1 MTELRL
7 NVDSKDIIEAG
18 DYKSTQRGMLTFS
31 KNTVYLGD
39 GDKANKIIDGE
50 ALKTEVESKKL
61 VEYIN
66 IATNNEK
73 FEELKKQTSLEYIF
87 KNWTKVGY
95 TYNINAKKIIVNNP
109 ATITEINSWYFDP
122 VTNSIVNPVN
132 SSAYIYLLSPI
143 AKDNY
148 SVTLDLTTT
157 FGDNDLVMLCVGEVV
172 VNGVPYNLS
181 FLRNKNTSGAA
192 WILKMNVLGWAVDD
206 GANCPY
212 SYALDSSKNDL
223 VLSFSNQSANYMA
236 DPIELKFERN
246 GNTIKAWTGGG
257 GIKTPREDTLISYT
271 LPSSKPSN
279 MSNDIW
285 TALNLILGKPCVYGL
300 GCQSQP
306 MHFKIKEQR
315 NFSIND
321 VYNAV
326 DKKLYTWNGSTWV
339 GTPKE
344 LDIPNNT
351 LISNQSTKETFYY
364 FNNTFNEL
372 VKNPLDIIGNKFTKS
387 LTSNMT
393 IILGG
398 TEGFSNDRYGL
409 INAINEAGKYRSVNG
424 AKITIKLPTDITL
437 SDSMLFQSIDLRH
450 VIIEGRSTAD
460 RTVLKFAA
468 GVAGKIIFNFDY
480 SSGPT
485 FRYLSLQDNAKH
497 SNTGIVLNNNST
509 ASIENITINGFK
521 NGIELRN
528 SRLTTNGAAKTTT
541 ISNCTVN
548 GAYIV
553 ISSIFE
559 FEDGIFDGNNIAC
572 VCGASTANLIRAE
585 IKNST
590 TGIWVS
596 SAGIVQAVG
605 SVLTNNTKDC
615 NVTYNTVT
623 NAGLV
628 FK

>member
-18 DYKSTQRGMLTFS
+18 DPKSAQRGMLTFS
-31 KNTVYLGD
+31 KNAVYLGD
-39 GDKANKIIDGE
+39 GDKANKIIDAE
-50 ALKTEVESKKL
+50 NLKTEIPKL

-95 TYNINAKKIIVNNP
+95 IWNNNTKKIEVNNST
-109 ATITEINSWYFDP
+109 AIAEINSWYFDP
-122 VTNSIVNPVN
+122 TTNSIVNPVN
-132 SSAYIYLLSPI
+132 SVAYIYLLSPI

-157 FGDNDLVMLCVGEVV
+157 FGDNDLIMLCVGEVT

-181 FLRNKNTSGAA
+181 FLRNKNASGAA
-192 WILKMNVLGWAVDD
+192 WILKMNVLDWRVDD
-206 GANCPY
+206 NVLY
-212 SYALDSSKNDL
+212 SYVLDSSKNDF
-223 VLSFSNQSANYMA
+223 VLSFSNQSMEYRR

-285 TALNLILGKPCVYGL
+285 TALNLILSKPCVYGL
-300 GCQSQP
+300 GCESQP

-321 VYNAV
+321 IYNAV
-326 DKKLYTWNGSTWV
+326 DKKLYTWNGSNWV

-351 LISNQSTKETFYY
+351 LINNQSTKETFYY
-364 FNNTFNEL
+364 FNNTLNEL

-387 LTSNMT
+387 LTSTVKLIVGTGGQFPANADGLIAAFNEASSYHLSQNAYIEILIKGDITLNKAIT
-393 IILGG
+393 INNFNTNRVILASYDTANPSTITSNVSSAIWMFTINYGSILYVRNLKFNG
-398 TEGFSNDRYGL
+398 NSKHNIFKVARLSKLDFLNDVTLSNFSNGVQVETESEFLAVNRTNL
-409 INAINEAGKYRSVNG
+409 IENGSNNGVDVREGCNSLLADININRCITGILSIGSTITTRNANITNCTNAINVRSG
-424 AKITIKLPTDITL
+424 
-437 SDSMLFQSIDLRH
+437 
-450 VIIEGRSTAD
+450 
-460 RTVLKFAA
+460 
-468 GVAGKIIFNFDY
+468 
-480 SSGPT
+480 
-485 FRYLSLQDNAKH
+485 
-497 SNTGIVLNNNST
+497 GIVRL
-509 ASIENITINGFK
+509 INPT
-521 NGIELRN
+521 
-528 SRLTTNGAAKTTT
+528 LT
-541 ISNCTVN
+541 
-548 GAYIV
+548 
-553 ISSIFE
+553 
-559 FEDGIFDGNNIAC
+559 GNTKECNIAY
-572 VCGASTANLIRAE
+572 N
-585 IKNST
+585 
-590 TGIWVS
+590 
-596 SAGIVQAVG
+596 AVT
-605 SVLTNNTKDC
+605 S
-615 NVTYNTVT
+615 
-623 NAGLV
+623 AGLV

>member
-18 DYKSTQRGMLTFS
+18 DYKSAQRGMLTFS
-31 KNTVYLGD
+31 KNAVYLGD
-39 GDKANKIIDGE
+39 GDKANKIIDAE
-50 ALKTEVESKKL
+50 SLKTEIPKL

-66 IATNNEK
+66 ITTNNEK

-95 TYNINAKKIIVNNP
+95 TYNNNTKKIEVNNP

-132 SSAYIYLLSPI
+132 SSAFIYLLSPI

-181 FLRNKNTSGAA
+181 FLRNKNASGAA

-206 GANCPY
+206 GALY
-212 SYALDSSKNDL
+212 SYVLDSSKNDF
-223 VLSFSNQSANYMA
+223 VLSFSNQSASYMA

-257 GIKTPREDTLISYT
+257 GTKTPREDTLISYT

-279 MSNDIW
+279 MSNDMW

-306 MHFKIKEQR
+306 MHFKIKEQN

-321 VYNAV
+321 IYNAV
-326 DKKLYTWNGSTWV
+326 DKKLYTWNGSNWV

-364 FNNTFNEL
+364 FNNAFNEL

-387 LTSNMT
+387 LTST
-393 IILGG
+393 VKLIVGTGG
-398 TEGFSNDRYGL
+398 QFPANADGL
-409 INAINEAGKYRSVNG
+409 IAAFNEASTYYPGQNAS
-424 AKITIKLPTDITL
+424 IEILIKEDITL
-437 SDSMLFQSIDLRH
+437 NRAI
-450 VIIEGRSTAD
+450 
-460 RTVLKFAA
+460 
-468 GVAGKIIFNFDY
+468 
-480 SSGPT
+480 
-485 FRYLSLQDNAKH
+485 
-497 SNTGIVLNNNST
+497 
-509 ASIENITINGFK
+509 
-521 NGIELRN
+521 
-528 SRLTTNGAAKTTT
+528 T
-541 ISNCTVN
+541 ISNFNANRVILASYDTANPATITSNVSSAIWMFTIGYGSTLYVRNLKFN
-548 GAYIV
+548 GNSKHNIFKVARSSKLDFLNDVTLSNFNVGVWVESGSEFLAINRTNLIENGSDNGIV
-553 ISSIFE
+553 ISEGCNSLLI
-559 FEDGIFDGNNIAC
+559 DININRC
-572 VCGASTANLIRAE
+572 L
-585 IKNST
+585 
-590 TGIWVS
+590 TGINSIGSTITTRNVNITNCTNAIFMS
-596 SAGIVQAVG
+596 PGGGIVRLINPT
-605 SVLTNNTKDC
+605 LTGNTKEC
-615 NVTYNTVT
+615 NVAYNTIT
-623 NAGLV
+623 SAGLV

>member
-31 KNTVYLGD
+31 KNAVYLGD
-39 GDKANKIIDGE
+39 GDKANKIIDAE
-50 ALKTEVESKKL
+50 SLKTEMPKL

-95 TYNINAKKIIVNNP
+95 TWNNNTKKIEVNNST
-109 ATITEINSWYFDP
+109 AITEINSWYFDP
-122 VTNSIVNPVN
+122 TTNSIVNPVN
-132 SSAYIYLLSPI
+132 STAYIYLLSPI

-181 FLRNKNTSGAA
+181 FLRNKNASGAA
-192 WILKMNVLGWAVDD
+192 WILKMNVLSWSVAD
-206 GANCPY
+206 NIPY
-212 SYALDSSKNDL
+212 SYVLDLSKNDF
-223 VLSFSNQSANYMA
+223 VLSFSNQSVIYGA

-279 MSNDIW
+279 MSNDMW

-321 VYNAV
+321 IYNAV
-326 DKKLYTWNGSTWV
+326 DKKLYTWNGANWV

-351 LISNQSTKETFYY
+351 LISNQYTKETFYY
-364 FNNTFNEL
+364 FNNAFNEL
-372 VKNPLDIIGNKFTKS
+372 VKNPLDIIGNKFTKL
-387 LTSNMT
+387 LTSVVKLIVGT
-393 IILGG
+393 GG
-398 TEGFSNDRYGL
+398 QFPATADGL
-409 INAINEAGKYRSVNG
+409 IAAFNEASSYYLSQNASIEILIKENITLNRAITINNFNTNRVILASYDTVNPATITSNVSSAIWMFTIAYGSTLYVRNLKFNGNSKHNIFKVTRSSKLDFLNDVILSNPNVGVAVETESEFLAINNTNSIENGSIFGVDVREGCNSLLIDININRCKTGINSVGSTITTRNANITNCTTNAINV
-424 AKITIKLPTDITL
+424 
-437 SDSMLFQSIDLRH
+437 
-450 VIIEGRSTAD
+450 
-460 RTVLKFAA
+460 
-468 GVAGKIIFNFDY
+468 
-480 SSGPT
+480 SSG
-485 FRYLSLQDNAKH
+485 
-497 SNTGIVLNNNST
+497 GIVRL
-509 ASIENITINGFK
+509 INPT
-521 NGIELRN
+521 
-528 SRLTTNGAAKTTT
+528 LT
-541 ISNCTVN
+541 
-548 GAYIV
+548 
-553 ISSIFE
+553 
-559 FEDGIFDGNNIAC
+559 GNTKECNIA
-572 VCGASTANLIRAE
+572 
-585 IKNST
+585 
-590 TGIWVS
+590 
-596 SAGIVQAVG
+596 
-605 SVLTNNTKDC
+605 
-615 NVTYNTVT
+615 YNTVT
-623 NAGLV
+623 SAGLV

>member
-31 KNTVYLGD
+31 KNAVYLGD
-39 GDKANKIIDGE
+39 GDKANKIIDAE
-50 ALKTEVESKKL
+50 SLKTVESKKL

-95 TYNINAKKIIVNNP
+95 TYNINTKKITANNP
-109 ATITEINSWYFDP
+109 ATISEINSWYFDP
-122 VTNSIVNPVN
+122 TTNSIVNPVN

-157 FGDNDLVMLCVGEVV
+157 FGDNDLIMLCVGEVV

-181 FLRNKNTSGAA
+181 FLRNKNASGAA

-206 GANCPY
+206 GVNYPY
-212 SYALDSSKNDL
+212 SYTLDSSKNDF
-223 VLSFSNQSANYMA
+223 VLSFSNQSADYKV

-257 GIKTPREDTLISYT
+257 GTKTPREDTLISYT

-285 TALNLILGKPCVYGL
+285 AALNLILGKPCVYGL

-321 VYNAV
+321 IYNAV

-364 FNNTFNEL
+364 FNNVFNEL

-387 LTSNMT
+387 LTSNVKLIVGT
-393 IILGG
+393 GG
-398 TEGFSNDRYGL
+398 QFPADTDGL
-409 INAINEAGKYRSVNG
+409 IAAFNEASSYHLSQNASIEILIKEDITLNKAITISNFNTNRVILASYDTDNPATITSNVSSGIWMFTISYGSILYVRNLKFNGNSIHSIFKVAILSKLDFLNDVTLSNFINGVWAETESEFLSINYTNLIENGSNNGVAVNESCNSLLIGININRCKNGINSIGSTITTKNANITNCTNAINVG
-424 AKITIKLPTDITL
+424 
-437 SDSMLFQSIDLRH
+437 
-450 VIIEGRSTAD
+450 
-460 RTVLKFAA
+460 
-468 GVAGKIIFNFDY
+468 
-480 SSGPT
+480 SG
-485 FRYLSLQDNAKH
+485 
-497 SNTGIVLNNNST
+497 GIVRL
-509 ASIENITINGFK
+509 INPT
-521 NGIELRN
+521 
-528 SRLTTNGAAKTTT
+528 LT
-541 ISNCTVN
+541 
-548 GAYIV
+548 
-553 ISSIFE
+553 
-559 FEDGIFDGNNIAC
+559 GNTKECNIA
-572 VCGASTANLIRAE
+572 
-585 IKNST
+585 
-590 TGIWVS
+590 
-596 SAGIVQAVG
+596 
-605 SVLTNNTKDC
+605 
-615 NVTYNTVT
+615 YNTVT
-623 NAGLV
+623 SAGLV

>member
-18 DYKSTQRGMLTFS
+18 DYKSAQRGMLTFS

-39 GDKANKIIDGE
+39 GDKANKIIDAE
-50 ALKTEVESKKL
+50 NLKTEIPKL

-87 KNWTKVGY
+87 KNWTKVGH
-95 TYNINAKKIIVNNP
+95 TWNNNTSKIEVNNST
-109 ATITEINSWYFDP
+109 AITEINSWYFDP
-122 VTNSIVNPVN
+122 STNSIVNPVN
-132 SSAYIYLLSPI
+132 SATYIYLLSPI
-143 AKDNY
+143 VKDNY

-157 FGDNDLVMLCVGEVV
+157 FGDNDLIMLCVGEVV

-181 FLRNKNTSGAA
+181 FLRNKNASGAA

-206 GANCPY
+206 GVLY
-212 SYALDSSKNDL
+212 SYVLDSSKNDF
-223 VLSFSNQSANYMA
+223 VLSFSNQSAAYIA

-279 MSNDIW
+279 MSNDMW

-321 VYNAV
+321 IYNAV
-326 DKKLYTWNGSTWV
+326 DKKLYTWNGSNWV

-351 LISNQSTKETFYY
+351 LVSNQSTKETFYY
-364 FNNTFNEL
+364 FNNAFNEL

-387 LTSNMT
+387 LTSNVKLIVGTGGQFPATADGLIGAFNEASTYYLGQNAFIEILIKEDITLNKALT
-393 IILGG
+393 INNFNTNRVILASYDTANPATITSNVSKSIWMFTINYGSILYVRNLKFNG
-398 TEGFSNDRYGL
+398 NSIHNIFKVARLSKLDFLNDVTLSNFSNGVHVETESEFLAINRTNL
-409 INAINEAGKYRSVNG
+409 IENGSNNGVDVREGCNSLLADININRCITGINSIGSTITTRNVNITNCTNAINV
-424 AKITIKLPTDITL
+424 
-437 SDSMLFQSIDLRH
+437 
-450 VIIEGRSTAD
+450 
-460 RTVLKFAA
+460 
-468 GVAGKIIFNFDY
+468 
-480 SSGPT
+480 SSG
-485 FRYLSLQDNAKH
+485 
-497 SNTGIVLNNNST
+497 GIVRL
-509 ASIENITINGFK
+509 INPT
-521 NGIELRN
+521 
-528 SRLTTNGAAKTTT
+528 LT
-541 ISNCTVN
+541 
-548 GAYIV
+548 
-553 ISSIFE
+553 
-559 FEDGIFDGNNIAC
+559 GNTKECNIAY
-572 VCGASTANLIRAE
+572 N
-585 IKNST
+585 
-590 TGIWVS
+590 
-596 SAGIVQAVG
+596 AVT
-605 SVLTNNTKDC
+605 S
-615 NVTYNTVT
+615 
-623 NAGLV
+623 AGLV

>member
-18 DYKSTQRGMLTFS
+18 DYKSAQRGMLTFS
-31 KNTVYLGD
+31 KNAVYLGD
-39 GDKANKIIDGE
+39 GDKANKIIDAE
-50 ALKTEVESKKL
+50 SLKPEIPKL

-95 TYNINAKKIIVNNP
+95 AWNNNTKKIEVNNST
-109 ATITEINSWYFDP
+109 AITEMNSWYFDSA
-122 VTNSIVNPVN
+122 TNSIVNPVN
-132 SSAYIYLLSPI
+132 SNAFIYLLSPI

-157 FGDNDLVMLCVGEVV
+157 FGDNDLVMLCVGDVTI
-172 VNGVPYNLS
+172 NGVPYNLS
-181 FLRNKNTSGAA
+181 FLRNKNVSGAA

-206 GANCPY
+206 DNVLY
-212 SYALDSSKNDL
+212 SYVLDSSKNDF
-223 VLSFSNQSANYMA
+223 VLSFSNQSTNYKA

-246 GNTIKAWTGGG
+246 GNTIKAWAGGG
-257 GIKTPREDTLISYT
+257 GSKTPREDTLISYT

-279 MSNDIW
+279 MPNDMW

-315 NFSIND
+315 NFSVND
-321 VYNAV
+321 IYNAV
-326 DKKLYTWNGSTWV
+326 DKKIYTWDGSNWV
-339 GTPKE
+339 GTPKD

-364 FNNTFNEL
+364 FNNAFNEL
-372 VKNPLDIIGNKFTKS
+372 VKNPLDIIGNKFTKL

-409 INAINEAGKYRSVNG
+409 INAINEAGKYRSVNN

-450 VIIEGRSTAD
+450 VIIEGRSTDD
-460 RTVLKFAA
+460 RTVLKFAD

-497 SNTGIVLNNNST
+497 SNTGMVLNNNST

-528 SRLTTNGAAKTTT
+528 SHLATNGTDKTTT

-559 FEDGIFDGNNIAC
+559 FEGGVFDGNNIAC
-572 VCGASTANLIRAE
+572 TCGASTANLIRAE

-590 TGIWVS
+590 TGIQVG
-596 SAGIVQAVG
+596 SAGIVQAAG
-605 SVLTNNTKDC
+605 SILTNNTKDC
-615 NVTYNTVT
+615 NVGYNTVT
-623 NAGLV
+623 RAGLV

>member
-18 DYKSTQRGMLTFS
+18 DYKSAQRGMLTFS
-31 KNTVYLGD
+31 KNAVYLGD
-39 GDKANKIIDGE
+39 GDKANKIIDAE
-50 ALKTEVESKKL
+50 SLKTEIESKKL

-95 TYNINAKKIIVNNP
+95 TYNINTKKIAVNTP
-109 ATITEINSWYFDP
+109 ATISEINSWYFDP
-122 VTNSIVNPVN
+122 TTNSIVNPVN
-132 SSAYIYLLSPI
+132 SAAYIYLLSPI

-157 FGDNDLVMLCVGEVV
+157 FVDNDLIMLCVGEVV

-181 FLRNKNTSGAA
+181 FLRNKNASGAA

-212 SYALDSSKNDL
+212 SYALDSSKNDF
-223 VLSFSNQSANYMA
+223 VLSFSNQSADYRT

-300 GCQSQP
+300 GCESQP

-321 VYNAV
+321 IYNAV
-326 DKKLYTWNGSTWV
+326 DKKLYTWNGSNWV

-364 FNNTFNEL
+364 FNNAFNEL
-372 VKNPLDIIGNKFTKS
+372 VKNPLDIIGNKFAKL
-387 LTSNMT
+387 LTSVVKLIVGT
-393 IILGG
+393 GG
-398 TEGFSNDRYGL
+398 QFPATADGL
-409 INAINEAGKYRSVNG
+409 IAAFNEASSYHLSQNASIEILIKEDITLNKAITISNFNTNRVILASYDTANPATITSNVSSAIWMFTINYESTLYVRNLKFNGNTIHNIFKVARLSKLDFLNNVTLSNFNVGVCAETESEFLAINRTNLIENGSNNGVDVREGCNSLLIDININRCKNGINSVGATITTRNVNITNCTNAINV
-424 AKITIKLPTDITL
+424 
-437 SDSMLFQSIDLRH
+437 
-450 VIIEGRSTAD
+450 
-460 RTVLKFAA
+460 
-468 GVAGKIIFNFDY
+468 
-480 SSGPT
+480 SSG
-485 FRYLSLQDNAKH
+485 
-497 SNTGIVLNNNST
+497 GIVRL
-509 ASIENITINGFK
+509 INPT
-521 NGIELRN
+521 
-528 SRLTTNGAAKTTT
+528 LT
-541 ISNCTVN
+541 
-548 GAYIV
+548 
-553 ISSIFE
+553 
-559 FEDGIFDGNNIAC
+559 GNTKGCNIAY
-572 VCGASTANLIRAE
+572 N
-585 IKNST
+585 
-590 TGIWVS
+590 
-596 SAGIVQAVG
+596 AVT
-605 SVLTNNTKDC
+605 S
-615 NVTYNTVT
+615 
-623 NAGLV
+623 AGLV

>member
-31 KNTVYLGD
+31 KNAVYLGD
-39 GDKANKIIDGE
+39 GDKANKIIDAE
-50 ALKTEVESKKL
+50 SLKTEIPKL

-95 TYNINAKKIIVNNP
+95 TYNSNTKKIAVNGST
-109 ATITEINSWYFDP
+109 AITEINSWYFDP
-122 VTNSIVNPVN
+122 ATNSIVNPVN
-132 SSAYIYLLSPI
+132 SAAYIYLLSPI

-157 FGDNDLVMLCVGEVV
+157 FGDNDLIMLCVGDVV

-181 FLRNKNTSGAA
+181 FLRNKNASGAA
-192 WILKMNVLGWAVDD
+192 WILKMNVLSWTVDD
-206 GANCPY
+206 SVLY
-212 SYALDSSKNDL
+212 SYTLDSSKNDF
-223 VLSFSNQSANYMA
+223 VLSFPNQSAEYKA

-257 GIKTPREDTLISYT
+257 GIKTSREDTLISYT

-279 MSNDIW
+279 MTDDMW

-300 GCQSQP
+300 GCESQP

-321 VYNAV
+321 IYNAV
-326 DKKLYTWNGSTWV
+326 DKKIYKWNGSTWV
-339 GTPKE
+339 GTSKE

-351 LISNQSTKETFYY
+351 LINNQSTKETFYY
-364 FNNTFNEL
+364 FNNTLNEL
-372 VKNPLDIIGNKFTKS
+372 VKNPLDVIDNKVTKL
-387 LTSNMT
+387 LTTNMT
-393 IILGG
+393 ITLGE

-409 INAINEAGKYRSVNG
+409 INAINEAGKYKSVNS
-424 AKITIKLPTDITL
+424 AKITIKLPTDLTL
-437 SDSMLFQSIDLRH
+437 SNSMIFKSIDLNH
-450 VIIEGRSTAD
+450 VIIEGRSNDD
-460 RTVLKFAA
+460 RTILKFAN
-468 GVAGKIIFNFDY
+468 GVTGKFIFNFDY

-485 FRYLSLQDNAKH
+485 FRYLSLQDNDNH
-497 SNTGIVLNNNST
+497 SNTGIALNNNST
-509 ASIENITINGFK
+509 ASIENITINRFK

-528 SRLTTNGAAKTTT
+528 SRLTTNGTAKATS
-541 ISNCTVN
+541 IN
-548 GAYIV
+548 GCASCGVYII

-559 FEDGIFDGNNIAC
+559 FEDGVFDGNNIAC
-572 VCGASTANLIRAE
+572 SCGASTANLTRVE
-585 IKNST
+585 IKNSI
-590 TGIWVS
+590 TGIQVHY
-596 SAGIVQAVG
+596 AGIVQATG
-605 SVLTNNTKDC
+605 SVLTNNDNDC
-615 NVTYNTVT
+615 NVAYNTIT

>member
-31 KNTVYLGD
+31 KNAVYLGD
-39 GDKANKIIDGE
+39 GDKANKIIDAE
-50 ALKTEVESKKL
+50 SLKTVESKKL

-95 TYNINAKKIIVNNP
+95 TWNNNTKKIEVNNST
-109 ATITEINSWYFDP
+109 AITEMNSWYFDSA
-122 VTNSIVNPVN
+122 TNSIVNPVN
-132 SSAYIYLLSPI
+132 SNAFIYLLSPI

-157 FGDNDLVMLCVGEVV
+157 FGDNDVIMLCVGEVT

-181 FLRNKNTSGAA
+181 FLRNKNASGAA
-192 WILKMNVLGWAVDD
+192 WILKMNVLRWYVDD
-206 GANCPY
+206 DVLY
-212 SYALDSSKNDL
+212 SYTLDSSKNNL
-223 VLSFSNQSANYMA
+223 VLGFSNQSSGYKE

-246 GNTIKAWTGGG
+246 SNTIKAWTGGG
-257 GIKTPREDTLISYT
+257 GTKTPREDTLISYT

-279 MSNDIW
+279 MSNDMW
-285 TALNLILGKPCVYGL
+285 AALNLILGKPCVYGL

-306 MHFKIKEQR
+306 MHFKIKEQN

-321 VYNAV
+321 IYNAV
-326 DKKLYTWNGSTWV
+326 DKKLYTWNGSNWV

-364 FNNTFNEL
+364 FNNAFNEL
-372 VKNPLDIIGNKFTKS
+372 VKNPLDIIDNKVAKL
-387 LTSNMT
+387 LTSNMAIT
-393 IILGG
+393 LGG

-409 INAINEAGKYRSVNG
+409 INAINEAGKYRSVNN

-437 SDSMLFQSIDLRH
+437 SDSMLFQSIDLSH

-460 RTVLKFAA
+460 RTVLKFAD

-497 SNTGIVLNNNST
+497 SNTGIVLNNNSM

-528 SRLTTNGAAKTTT
+528 SRLTTNGASKTTT

-572 VCGASTANLIRAE
+572 GCGASTANLTRAE

-590 TGIWVS
+590 TGIQVG
-596 SAGIVQAVG
+596 SAGIVQATG

-615 NVTYNTVT
+615 NIAYNTVT
-623 NAGLV
+623 SNGIV

>member
-18 DYKSTQRGMLTFS
+18 DYKSAQRGMLTFS
-31 KNTVYLGD
+31 KNAVYLGD
-39 GDKANKIIDGE
+39 GDKANKIIDAE
-50 ALKTEVESKKL
+50 SLKTEIPKL

-95 TYNINAKKIIVNNP
+95 TWNNNTKKIEVNNST
-109 ATITEINSWYFDP
+109 AITEMNSWYFDSA
-122 VTNSIVNPVN
+122 TNSIVNPVN

-157 FGDNDLVMLCVGEVV
+157 FGDNDLVMLCVGDVTI
-172 VNGVPYNLS
+172 NGVPYNLS
-181 FLRNKNTSGAA
+181 FLRNKNVPGAA

-206 GANCPY
+206 ANVSY
-212 SYALDSSKNDL
+212 SYALDSSKNDF
-223 VLSFSNQSANYMA
+223 VLSFSNQSASYRA

-257 GIKTPREDTLISYT
+257 GTKTPREDTLISYT

-279 MSNDIW
+279 MPNDIW
-285 TALNLILGKPCVYGL
+285 AALNLILGKPCVYGL

-321 VYNAV
+321 IYNAV
-326 DKKLYTWNGSTWV
+326 DKKLYTWNGSNWV

-364 FNNTFNEL
+364 FNNAFNEL
-372 VKNPLDIIGNKFTKS
+372 VKNPLDIMGNKFTKS

-409 INAINEAGKYRSVNG
+409 INAINEAGKYRSVNN

-437 SDSMLFQSIDLRH
+437 SDSMRFQSIDLRH
-450 VIIEGRSTAD
+450 VIIEGRRTAD
-460 RTVLKFAA
+460 RTVLKFAD

-528 SRLTTNGAAKTTT
+528 SRLTTNGADKTTT

-559 FEDGIFDGNNIAC
+559 FEGGIFDGNNIAC
-572 VCGASTANLIRAE
+572 VCGTSTANLIRAE

-590 TGIWVS
+590 TGIQVG
-596 SAGIVQAVG
+596 SAGIVQAAG

-615 NVTYNTVT
+615 NVGYNTVT
-623 NAGLV
+623 SNGIV

>member
-1 MTELRL
+1 MTELKL

-18 DYKSTQRGMLTFS
+18 DPKSAQRGMLTFS

-39 GDKANKIIDGE
+39 GDKANKIIDGDT
-50 ALKTEVESKKL
+50 LKSEIESKKL
-61 VEYIN
+61 VEYVN
-66 IATNNEK
+66 ISTNNEK

-95 TYNINAKKIIVNNP
+95 IWNNNTSKIEVNNST
-109 ATITEINSWYFDP
+109 AIAEINSWYFDP

-132 SSAYIYLLSPI
+132 STAFIYLLSPI

-157 FGDNDLVMLCVGEVV
+157 FGDNDLIMLCVGDVV

-192 WILKMNVLGWAVDD
+192 WILKMNVLSWTVDD
-206 GANCPY
+206 NVLY
-212 SYALDSSKNDL
+212 SYVLDSSKNDF
-223 VLSFSNQSANYMA
+223 VLSFSNQSASYSV

-246 GNTIKAWTGGG
+246 GNIIKAWTGGG
-257 GIKTPREDTLISYT
+257 GTKTPREDTLISYT

-279 MSNDIW
+279 MPDDVW

-300 GCQSQP
+300 GCESQP

-321 VYNAV
+321 IYNAV
-326 DKKLYTWNGSTWV
+326 DKKLYTWDGSNWV
-339 GTPKE
+339 GTSKE

-351 LISNQSTKETFYY
+351 LINNQSTKETFYY
-364 FNNTFNEL
+364 FNNTLNEL
-372 VKNPLDIIGNKFTKS
+372 VKNPLDIIDNKVTKL
-387 LTSNMT
+387 LTTNMT
-393 IILGG
+393 ITLGE

-409 INAINEAGKYRSVNG
+409 INAINEAGKYRSINN
-424 AKITIKLPTDITL
+424 AKITIKLPTDLTL
-437 SDSMLFQSIDLRH
+437 SNSIIFKSIDLSH
-450 VIIEGRSTAD
+450 VIIEGRSTDD
-460 RTVLKFAA
+460 RTVLKFAN
-468 GVAGKIIFNFDY
+468 GVTGKFIFDFDY

-485 FRYLSLQDNAKH
+485 FRYLSLQDNDNH
-497 SNTGIVLNNNST
+497 SNTGITLYNNST

-528 SRLTTNGAAKTTT
+528 SRLTTNGTAKATS
-541 ISNCTVN
+541 INRCVN
-548 GAYIV
+548 YGAYIIV
-553 ISSIFE
+553 SSIFE
-559 FEDGIFDGNNIAC
+559 FEDGVFDGNNIAC
-572 VCGASTANLIRAE
+572 SCGASTANLTRVE
-585 IKNST
+585 IKNSI
-590 TGIWVS
+590 TGIQVHY
-596 SAGIVQAVG
+596 AGIVQATG
-605 SVLTNNTKDC
+605 SVLTNNDNDC
-615 NVTYNTVT
+615 NVAYNTIT
-623 NAGLV
+623 NTGLV

>member
-18 DYKSTQRGMLTFS
+18 DYKSAQRGMLTFS
-31 KNTVYLGD
+31 KNAVYLGD
-39 GDKANKIIDGE
+39 GDKANKIIDAE
-50 ALKTEVESKKL
+50 SLKTEIESKKL

-95 TYNINAKKIIVNNP
+95 TYNINTKKIAVNTP
-109 ATITEINSWYFDP
+109 ATISEINSWYFDP
-122 VTNSIVNPVN
+122 TTNSIVNPVN
-132 SSAYIYLLSPI
+132 SAAYIYLLSPI

-157 FGDNDLVMLCVGEVV
+157 FVDNDLIMLCVGEVV

-181 FLRNKNTSGAA
+181 FLRNKNASGAA

-206 GANCPY
+206 NVLY
-212 SYALDSSKNDL
+212 SYVLDSSKNDF
-223 VLSFSNQSANYMA
+223 VLSFSNQSADYRT

-246 GNTIKAWTGGG
+246 GNNIKAWTGGG

-300 GCQSQP
+300 GCESQP

-321 VYNAV
+321 IYNAV
-326 DKKLYTWNGSTWV
+326 DKKLYTWNGSNWV

-364 FNNTFNEL
+364 FNNAFNEL
-372 VKNPLDIIGNKFTKS
+372 VKNPLDIIGNKFAKL
-387 LTSNMT
+387 LTSVVKLIVGT
-393 IILGG
+393 GG
-398 TEGFSNDRYGL
+398 QFPATADGL
-409 INAINEAGKYRSVNG
+409 IAAFNEASSYHLSQNASIEILIKEDITLNKAITISNFNTNRVILASYDTANPATITSNVSSAIWMFTINYGSTLYVRNLKFNGNTIHNIFKVARLSKLDFLNNVTLSNFNVGVCAETESEFLAINRTNLIENGSNNGVDVREGCNSLLIDININRCKNGINSVGATITTRNVNITNCTNAINV
-424 AKITIKLPTDITL
+424 
-437 SDSMLFQSIDLRH
+437 
-450 VIIEGRSTAD
+450 
-460 RTVLKFAA
+460 
-468 GVAGKIIFNFDY
+468 
-480 SSGPT
+480 SSG
-485 FRYLSLQDNAKH
+485 
-497 SNTGIVLNNNST
+497 GIVRL
-509 ASIENITINGFK
+509 INPT
-521 NGIELRN
+521 
-528 SRLTTNGAAKTTT
+528 LT
-541 ISNCTVN
+541 
-548 GAYIV
+548 
-553 ISSIFE
+553 
-559 FEDGIFDGNNIAC
+559 GNTKECNIAY
-572 VCGASTANLIRAE
+572 N
-585 IKNST
+585 
-590 TGIWVS
+590 
-596 SAGIVQAVG
+596 AVT
-605 SVLTNNTKDC
+605 S
-615 NVTYNTVT
+615 
-623 NAGLV
+623 AGLV

>member
-18 DYKSTQRGMLTFS
+18 DYKSAQRGMLTFS
-31 KNTVYLGD
+31 KNAVYLGD
-39 GDKANKIIDGE
+39 GDKANKIIDAE
-50 ALKTEVESKKL
+50 SLKTVESKKL

-95 TYNINAKKIIVNNP
+95 TYNINTKKIAVNNST
-109 ATITEINSWYFDP
+109 AITEINSWYFDP

-132 SSAYIYLLSPI
+132 SAASIYLLSPI

-157 FGDNDLVMLCVGEVV
+157 FDDNDLIMLCVGEVV

-181 FLRNKNTSGAA
+181 FLRNKNASGAA
-192 WILKMNVLGWAVDD
+192 WILKMNVLGWKVDD

-212 SYALDSSKNDL
+212 SYVLDSSKNDF

-321 VYNAV
+321 IYNAV

-344 LDIPNNT
+344 LDIPNNA

-364 FNNTFNEL
+364 FNNAFNEL

-387 LTSNMT
+387 LTSNVKLIVGT
-393 IILGG
+393 GG
-398 TEGFSNDRYGL
+398 QFPADADGL
-409 INAINEAGKYRSVNG
+409 IAAFNEASSYHLSQNAYIEILIKEDITLNKAITINNFNSNRVILASYDTSNPATITSNVSSVIWMFTINYGSILYVRNLKFNGNSKHNIFKVARLSKLDFLNDVTLSNFNVGVWLETESEFLAVNRTNLIENGSNNGVDAREGCNSLLIDININRCKNGINSIGSTITTRNANITNCTNAINVGSGSIVRL
-424 AKITIKLPTDITL
+424 ITPTLT
-437 SDSMLFQSIDLRH
+437 
-450 VIIEGRSTAD
+450 G
-460 RTVLKFAA
+460 
-468 GVAGKIIFNFDY
+468 
-480 SSGPT
+480 
-485 FRYLSLQDNAKH
+485 
-497 SNTGIVLNNNST
+497 NTK
-509 ASIENITINGFK
+509 E
-521 NGIELRN
+521 
-528 SRLTTNGAAKTTT
+528 
-541 ISNCTVN
+541 C
-548 GAYIV
+548 
-553 ISSIFE
+553 
-559 FEDGIFDGNNIAC
+559 NIA
-572 VCGASTANLIRAE
+572 
-585 IKNST
+585 
-590 TGIWVS
+590 
-596 SAGIVQAVG
+596 
-605 SVLTNNTKDC
+605 
-615 NVTYNTVT
+615 YNTVAS
-623 NAGLV
+623 AGLV

>member
-7 NVDSKDIIEAG
+7 NVDSKDIVEAG

-31 KNTVYLGD
+31 KNAVYLGD
-39 GDKANKIIDGE
+39 GDKANKIIDAE
-50 ALKTEVESKKL
+50 SLKTEIESKKL

-95 TYNINAKKIIVNNP
+95 TYNSNTKKIIVNAP

-122 VTNSIVNPVN
+122 TTNSIVNPVN
-132 SSAYIYLLSPI
+132 SSAFIYLLSPI

-181 FLRNKNTSGAA
+181 FLRNKNASGAA

-206 GANCPY
+206 GANYPY
-212 SYALDSSKNDL
+212 SYALDSSKNDF
-223 VLSFSNQSANYMA
+223 VLSFSNQSANYKA

-321 VYNAV
+321 IYNAV
-326 DKKLYTWNGSTWV
+326 DKKLYTWNGSNWV

-364 FNNTFNEL
+364 FNNAFNEL
-372 VKNPLDIIGNKFTKS
+372 VKNPLDIMGNKFAKS
-387 LTSNMT
+387 LTSNVKLIVGT
-393 IILGG
+393 GG
-398 TEGFSNDRYGL
+398 QFPANADGL
-409 INAINEAGKYRSVNG
+409 IAAFNEASSYHLSQNASIEILIKEDITLNRAITISNFNTNRVILASYDTANPATITSNVSSVIWMFTISYGSTLYVRNLKFNGNTIHNIFKVARLSKLDFLNDVTLSNFNVGVWAETESEFLAINRTNLIENGSNHGVDVREGCNSLLIDININRCKNGINSVGATITTRNANITNCTNAINV
-424 AKITIKLPTDITL
+424 
-437 SDSMLFQSIDLRH
+437 
-450 VIIEGRSTAD
+450 
-460 RTVLKFAA
+460 
-468 GVAGKIIFNFDY
+468 
-480 SSGPT
+480 SSGSIVRLINPT
-485 FRYLSLQDNAKH
+485 LTG
-497 SNTGIVLNNNST
+497 NTK
-509 ASIENITINGFK
+509 E
-521 NGIELRN
+521 
-528 SRLTTNGAAKTTT
+528 
-541 ISNCTVN
+541 C
-548 GAYIV
+548 
-553 ISSIFE
+553 
-559 FEDGIFDGNNIAC
+559 NIAY
-572 VCGASTANLIRAE
+572 N
-585 IKNST
+585 
-590 TGIWVS
+590 
-596 SAGIVQAVG
+596 AVT
-605 SVLTNNTKDC
+605 S
-615 NVTYNTVT
+615 
-623 NAGLV
+623 AGLV

>member
-1 MTELRL
+1 MTELKL

-18 DYKSTQRGMLTFS
+18 DPKSAQRGMLTFS

-39 GDKANKIIDGE
+39 GDKANKIIDGDT
-50 ALKTEVESKKL
+50 LKSEIESKKL

-95 TYNINAKKIIVNNP
+95 IWNNNTSKIEVNNST
-109 ATITEINSWYFDP
+109 AIVEINSWYFDP

-132 SSAYIYLLSPI
+132 STAFIYLLSPI

-157 FGDNDLVMLCVGEVV
+157 FGDNDLIMLCVGEVT

-181 FLRNKNTSGAA
+181 FLRNKNASGAA
-192 WILKMNVLGWAVDD
+192 WILKMNVLSWAVDD
-206 GANCPY
+206 NVLY
-212 SYALDSSKNDL
+212 SYVLDSSKNDF
-223 VLSFSNQSANYMA
+223 VLSFSNQSAGYSA

-279 MSNDIW
+279 MSDDIW

-300 GCQSQP
+300 GCESQP

-321 VYNAV
+321 IYNAV
-326 DKKLYTWNGSTWV
+326 DKKIYTWDGSNWV

-351 LISNQSTKETFYY
+351 LINNQSTEETFYY
-364 FNNTFNEL
+364 FNNTLNEL
-372 VKNPLDIIGNKFTKS
+372 VKNPLDIIDNKVTKL
-387 LTSNMT
+387 LTTNMT
-393 IILGG
+393 ITLGE

-409 INAINEAGKYRSVNG
+409 INAINEAGKYRSVNS
-424 AKITIKLPTDITL
+424 AKITIKLPTDLTL
-437 SDSMLFQSIDLRH
+437 SGSMIFKSIDLSH
-450 VIIEGRSTAD
+450 VIIEGRSTDD
-460 RTVLKFAA
+460 RTVLKFANN
-468 GVAGKIIFNFDY
+468 VTGKFIFNFDY

-485 FRYLSLQDNAKH
+485 FRYLSLQDNDKH
-497 SNTGIVLNNNST
+497 SNTGIALYNNST

-528 SRLTTNGAAKTTT
+528 SRLTTNGTPKATS
-541 ISNCTVN
+541 INGCVNC
-548 GAYIV
+548 GAYII

-559 FEDGIFDGNNIAC
+559 FEDGVFDGNNIAC
-572 VCGASTANLIRAE
+572 SCGVSNANLTRAE

-590 TGIWVS
+590 TGIQVHY
-596 SAGIVQAVG
+596 AGIVQATG
-605 SVLTNNTKDC
+605 SVLTNNDNDC
-615 NVTYNTVT
+615 NVTYNTIT

>member
-18 DYKSTQRGMLTFS
+18 DYKSTQRGMITFS
-31 KNTVYLGD
+31 KNAVYLGD
-39 GDKANKIIDGE
+39 GDKANKIIDAE
-50 ALKTEVESKKL
+50 SLKPEIPKL

-95 TYNINAKKIIVNNP
+95 AWNNNTKKIEVNNST
-109 ATITEINSWYFDP
+109 AITEMNSWYFDSA
-122 VTNSIVNPVN
+122 TNSIVNPVN
-132 SSAYIYLLSPI
+132 SNAFIYLLSPI

-157 FGDNDLVMLCVGEVV
+157 FGDNDLVMLCVGDVTI
-172 VNGVPYNLS
+172 NGVPYNLS
-181 FLRNKNTSGAA
+181 FLRNKNVPGAA
-192 WILKMNVLGWAVDD
+192 WILKMNVLGWAVADD
-206 GANCPY
+206 NVLY
-212 SYALDSSKNDL
+212 SYVLDSSKNDF
-223 VLSFSNQSANYMA
+223 VLSFSNQSANYKA

-257 GIKTPREDTLISYT
+257 GTKTPREDTLISYT

-285 TALNLILGKPCVYGL
+285 AALNLILGKPCVYGL

-321 VYNAV
+321 IYNAV
-326 DKKLYTWNGSTWV
+326 DKKIYTWDGSNWV
-339 GTPKE
+339 GTPKD

-351 LISNQSTKETFYY
+351 LINNQSTKETFYY
-364 FNNTFNEL
+364 FNNAFNEL
-372 VKNPLDIIGNKFTKS
+372 VKNPLDIIGNKFTKL

-409 INAINEAGKYRSVNG
+409 INAINEAGKYRSVNN

-460 RTVLKFAA
+460 RTVLKFAD

-528 SRLTTNGAAKTTT
+528 SRLTTNGADKTTT

-559 FEDGIFDGNNIAC
+559 FEGGIFDGNNIAC
-572 VCGASTANLIRAE
+572 VCGTSTANLIRAE

-590 TGIWVS
+590 TGIQVG
-596 SAGIVQAVG
+596 SAGIVQAAG

-615 NVTYNTVT
+615 NVGYNTVT
-623 NAGLV
+623 SNGIV

>member
-31 KNTVYLGD
+31 KNAVYLGD
-39 GDKANKIIDGE
+39 GDKANKIIDAE
-50 ALKTEVESKKL
+50 SLKTVESKKL

-95 TYNINAKKIIVNNP
+95 IWNNNTSKIEVNNSV
-109 ATITEINSWYFDP
+109 TISEINSWYFDP
-122 VTNSIVNPVN
+122 TTNSIVNPVN
-132 SSAYIYLLSPI
+132 SLAYIYLLSPI

-157 FGDNDLVMLCVGEVV
+157 FGDNDLIMLCVGEVV

-181 FLRNKNTSGAA
+181 FLRNKNASGAA
-192 WILKMNVLGWAVDD
+192 WILKMNVLSWTVADNVL
-206 GANCPY
+206 Y
-212 SYALDSSKNDL
+212 SYVLDSSKNDF
-223 VLSFSNQSANYMA
+223 VLSFPKQSAGYLA

-257 GIKTPREDTLISYT
+257 GTKTPREDTLISYT

-300 GCQSQP
+300 GCQSLQ

-321 VYNAV
+321 IYNAV

-364 FNNTFNEL
+364 FNNVFNEL

-387 LTSNMT
+387 LTSNVKLIVGT
-393 IILGG
+393 GG
-398 TEGFSNDRYGL
+398 QFPANADGL
-409 INAINEAGKYRSVNG
+409 IAAFNEASSYHLSQNASIEILIKEDITLNKAITISNFNTNRVILASYDTDNPATITSNVSSGIWMFTISYGSILYVRNLKFNGNSIHSIFKVTILSKLDFLNDVTLSNFINGVWAETESEFLSINYTNLIENGSNNGVAVNESCNSLLIGININRCKNGINSIGSTITTKNANITNCTNAINVG
-424 AKITIKLPTDITL
+424 
-437 SDSMLFQSIDLRH
+437 
-450 VIIEGRSTAD
+450 
-460 RTVLKFAA
+460 
-468 GVAGKIIFNFDY
+468 
-480 SSGPT
+480 SG
-485 FRYLSLQDNAKH
+485 
-497 SNTGIVLNNNST
+497 GIVRL
-509 ASIENITINGFK
+509 INPT
-521 NGIELRN
+521 
-528 SRLTTNGAAKTTT
+528 LT
-541 ISNCTVN
+541 
-548 GAYIV
+548 
-553 ISSIFE
+553 
-559 FEDGIFDGNNIAC
+559 GNTKECNIA
-572 VCGASTANLIRAE
+572 
-585 IKNST
+585 
-590 TGIWVS
+590 
-596 SAGIVQAVG
+596 
-605 SVLTNNTKDC
+605 
-615 NVTYNTVT
+615 YNTVT
-623 NAGLV
+623 SAGLV

>member
-31 KNTVYLGD
+31 KNAVYLGD
-39 GDKANKIIDGE
+39 GDKANKIIDAE
-50 ALKTEVESKKL
+50 TLKSEVESKKL

-73 FEELKKQTSLEYIF
+73 FEELKKQTSLGYIF

-95 TYNINAKKIIVNNP
+95 TWNNNTKKIEVNNST
-109 ATITEINSWYFDP
+109 AITEMNSWYFDSA
-122 VTNSIVNPVN
+122 TNSIVNPTN
-132 SSAYIYLLSPI
+132 STAFIYLLSPI

-157 FGDNDLVMLCVGEVV
+157 FGDNDLVMLCVGEVT

-181 FLRNKNTSGAA
+181 FLRNKNASGAA
-192 WILKMNVLGWAVDD
+192 WILKINVLSWHVDD
-206 GANCPY
+206 DVLY
-212 SYALDSSKNDL
+212 SYTLDSSKNNL
-223 VLSFSNQSANYMA
+223 VLGFSNQSAGYKD

-246 GNTIKAWTGGG
+246 GSTIKAWTGGG
-257 GIKTPREDTLISYT
+257 GTKTPREDTLISYT

-279 MSNDIW
+279 MSNDMW

-306 MHFKIKEQR
+306 MHFKIKEQN

-321 VYNAV
+321 IYNAV
-326 DKKLYTWNGSTWV
+326 DKKLYTWNGSNWV

-364 FNNTFNEL
+364 FNNAFNEL
-372 VKNPLDIIGNKFTKS
+372 VKNPLDIIDNKVAKL

-393 IILGG
+393 ITLGG

-409 INAINEAGKYRSVNG
+409 INAINEAGKYRSVNN

-437 SDSMLFQSIDLRH
+437 SDSMLFQSIDLSH

-460 RTVLKFAA
+460 RTVLKFAD

-497 SNTGIVLNNNST
+497 SNTGIVLNNNSM

-528 SRLTTNGAAKTTT
+528 SRLTTNGASKTTT
-541 ISNCTVN
+541 ISNCTAN

-572 VCGASTANLIRAE
+572 VCGASTANLTRAE

-590 TGIWVS
+590 TGIQVG
-596 SAGIVQAVG
+596 SAGIVQATG

-615 NVTYNTVT
+615 NIAYNTVT
-623 NAGLV
+623 SNGIV

>member
-18 DYKSTQRGMLTFS
+18 DYKSAQRGMLTFS

-39 GDKANKIIDGE
+39 GDKANKIIDAE
-50 ALKTEVESKKL
+50 NLKTEIPKL

-95 TYNINAKKIIVNNP
+95 TWNNNTKKITVNNST
-109 ATITEINSWYFDP
+109 TITEINSWYFDP
-122 VTNSIVNPVN
+122 STNSIVNPVN
-132 SSAYIYLLSPI
+132 SAAYIYLLSPI

-157 FGDNDLVMLCVGEVV
+157 FDDNDLIMLCVGEVV

-181 FLRNKNTSGAA
+181 FLRNKNASGAA

-206 GANCPY
+206 GVSY
-212 SYALDSSKNDL
+212 SYVLDSSKNDF
-223 VLSFSNQSANYMA
+223 VLSFSNQSAGYIA

-285 TALNLILGKPCVYGL
+285 AALNLILGKPCVYGL

-326 DKKLYTWNGSTWV
+326 DKKLYTWNGSNWV
-339 GTPKE
+339 GAPKE

-387 LTSNMT
+387 LTSTVKLIVGTGGQFPATADGLIDAFNEASTYYLGQNAFIEILIKENITLNKALT
-393 IILGG
+393 ISNLNTNRVILASYDTANPATITSNVSKSIWMFTINYGSTLYVRNLKFNG
-398 TEGFSNDRYGL
+398 NSKHNIFKVARLSKLDFLNAVTLSNFSNGVLAETESEFLAINRTNL
-409 INAINEAGKYRSVNG
+409 IENGSNNGVDVREGCNSLLADININRCITGINSIGSTITTRKVNITNCTNAINV
-424 AKITIKLPTDITL
+424 
-437 SDSMLFQSIDLRH
+437 
-450 VIIEGRSTAD
+450 
-460 RTVLKFAA
+460 
-468 GVAGKIIFNFDY
+468 
-480 SSGPT
+480 SSG
-485 FRYLSLQDNAKH
+485 
-497 SNTGIVLNNNST
+497 GIVRL
-509 ASIENITINGFK
+509 INPT
-521 NGIELRN
+521 
-528 SRLTTNGAAKTTT
+528 LT
-541 ISNCTVN
+541 
-548 GAYIV
+548 
-553 ISSIFE
+553 
-559 FEDGIFDGNNIAC
+559 GNTKECNIAY
-572 VCGASTANLIRAE
+572 N
-585 IKNST
+585 
-590 TGIWVS
+590 
-596 SAGIVQAVG
+596 AVT
-605 SVLTNNTKDC
+605 SV
-615 NVTYNTVT
+615 
-623 NAGLV
+623 GLV